1 MLETLKELILAI
13 RPRQSLKNLSLFA
26 ALIFAGWL
34 FDGQKFF
41 LVLRAFFCFTI
52 LTASVYLLNDI
63 VDLEVD
69 RLHPEKRKR
78 AIASGRLPLHLAVF
92 LVVLGFFVSLY
103 WAISLSFFFF
113 LTCFT
118 YLGLQILYSLFL
130 KNVAILDVLI
140 IASGFIL
147 RVYSGAFVIDAHL
160 NVWFLLTVISFS
172 LFLAVGK
179 RRAEL
184 TLIKAQGLPIL
195 RKTLK
200 EYPELLLNLYISVFA
215 TATLMSYAFF
225 TFLEP
230 PVKPTKNIFIDILA
244 ILPRALTAQKL
255 LMITVPLVVYG
266 IMRYLFLIYQK
277 EEGESPEQMLLS
289 DAPLLATVIFWGLAV
304 VGIIYIVG

>member
-1 MLETLKELILAI
+1 VFKILKGLVLAI

-26 ALIFAGWL
+26 ALVFTGWL
-34 FDGQKFF
+34 FEIEKFS

-52 LTASVYLLNDI
+52 LTSAVYILNDI
-63 VDLEVD
+63 VDIEVD
-69 RLHPEKRKR
+69 KLHPDKRRR
-78 AIASGRLPLHLAVF
+78 AIASGVLPLPLAIFFVIF
-92 LVVLGFFVSLY
+92 GVFVSLF
-103 WAISLSFFFF
+103 WAQTLSFFFF
-113 LTCFT
+113 LACFV
-118 YLGLQILYSLFL
+118 YLFLQVLYSFFL

-160 NVWFLLTVISFS
+160 NVWFLLCVISFS

-215 TATLMSYAFF
+215 TATFLSYAFF

-230 PVKPTKNIFIDILA
+230 PVRPERHIFINILA

-255 LMITVPLVVYG
+255 LMATIPLVVYG
-266 IMRYLFLIYQK
+266 IMRYLLLIYK
-277 EEGESPEQMLLS
+277 GEKGESPEKILLS
-289 DAPLLATVIFWGLAV
+289 DVSLLLTVISWGIMV